1 MKQPKDYI
9 FLVDALK
16 SLPTI
21 GSKSANKI
29 ANFIIE
35 QDDEYKNS
43 FIKRISDAINNI
55 KTCLLCNNVCIEQ
68 YCEYCSNKNLEKSL
82 CIVLSIED
90 QQRIEESKNYFGY
103 YHIINCGNDIKKIT
117 LEKINI
123 NQIINQI
130 NTLKISEV
138 IIATSFSAI
147 GELVC
152 EFIKNKLLDININ
165 IYRLGYGLPLNA
177 NIDYIDND
185 TIRESIINKKKIN

>member
-21 GSKSANKI
+21 GTRSANKI

-35 QDDEYKNS
+35 QDNEYKNL

-68 YCEYCSNKNLEKSL
+68 YCEYCSNKDLEKSL

-103 YHIINCGNDIKKIT
+103 YHIVNSGSDIRKISLDLINV
-117 LEKINI
+117 

-138 IIATSFSAI
+138 IIATNFSVI

-152 EFIKNKLLDININ
+152 EYIKNKLSNINID

-177 NIDYIDND
+177 NIDYIDDD
-185 TIRESIINKKKIN
+185 TIRESIMNKKKIN

>member
-21 GSKSANKI
+21 GTRSASKI

-35 QDDEYKNS
+35 QDNEYKNL

-68 YCEYCSNKNLEKSL
+68 YCEYCSNKDLEKSL
-82 CIVLSIED
+82 CIVLSIEE

-103 YHIINCGNDIKKIT
+103 YHIVNSGSDIRKIS
-117 LEKINI
+117 LDLINI

-138 IIATSFSAI
+138 IIATNFSVI

-152 EFIKNKLLDININ
+152 EYIKNKLSNLNID

-177 NIDYIDND
+177 NINYIDDD
-185 TIRESIINKKKIN
+185 TIRESIMNKKKIN